1 MLPPRAFIFIGL
13 NAVRILSIVALILV
27 FASSILVMV
36 NDVTA
41 VNNFMSEAQASGNT
55 TQSLLENCDYI
66 QNSTVPNQTAGVFW
80 AVVNRLFIIFQVIML
95 VLSEVG
101 WPIKFFDR
109 FFPVLGSAFGL
120 GPLGIF
126 QGLIGATIL
135 SHHVDDFSLVSAFF
149 AFSLGCVNI
158 LLGLIFGPSA
168 RLRRSLTEWR
178 NENKGVLPSIGDNR
192 PLFTRPT
199 DSFVASVFNNE
210 KGSSEFGVNRT
221 GSDRSASGFGFGRQ
235 GEKAAGL
242 RGFLISKPI
251 ETLPKYAP
259 KPPSITPQAR
269 SSRGSS
275 MYTESVGPEVPQFKS
290 SPHAI

>member
-1 MLPPRAFIFIGL
+1 MLPPRALIFIGL
-13 NAVRILSIVALILV
+13 NAVRILSIVTLLLV

-41 VNNFMSEAQASGNT
+41 VNTFMSQAQASGNT
-55 TQSLLENCDYI
+55 TESLLENCDYI
-66 QNSTVPNQTAGVFW
+66 ENSTVPNQTAGVFW

-101 WPIKFFDR
+101 WPIRFFDR
-109 FFPVLGSAFGL
+109 FFPVLGSSFGL

-158 LLGLIFGPSA
+158 LLGLIFGASA
-168 RLRRSLTEWR
+168 RSRRSLTEWR
-178 NENKGVLPSIGDNR
+178 NGNEGVLPSIGDNR
-192 PLFTRPT
+192 PQFARPT
-199 DSFVASVFNNE
+199 YASAFNNE
-210 KGSSEFGVNRT
+210 KGSSEFGVNRI
-221 GSDRSASGFGFGRQ
+221 GSDRSATGFGFGRQ

-259 KPPSITPQAR
+259 KPPSVAPQSR

-275 MYTESVGPEVPQFKS
+275 MYTESAGHEVPQFKS